1 MRDGRWTTVT
11 PSQFDHERAALDH
24 IRRLLPDA
32 GVYRAWSN
40 FTFTADTGHVYEID
54 LLVAAPSGLYL
65 IEIKSLR
72 GRLTNSGP
80 NWIADDQGRVRVF
93 DNPLHLADL
102 KAKRLRSLLSR
113 QVAKRRLRG
122 LEVPFIQGAVFLS
135 VPNLEVRLDE
145 HQLHWVF
152 GPEPAPG
159 QPAGPLPGIWSGL
172 LGAPPRDARREV
184 SRELSDALPALLRDV
199 GIARSRRYEQ
209 VGSWKLTARPY
220 DVGPTWQDHLAH
232 HVQFPH
238 EHRRIRIYL
247 LERHAAKAERASIER
262 AARREM
268 IALHGISHPG
278 IVQVDTM
285 EPHEG
290 GPALI
295 FRHDPRAVR
304 LDHFMAQYGDR
315 LDVGTRIGMVRQL
328 AEAIAYAHGRRLYH
342 RSLSARGVLVTPGEQ
357 RRGEPEEAAW
367 LRPRLQI
374 SDWQAAAR
382 TPDSVGGSADALRVS
397 PSSRLGAHLERSAE
411 AYLAPE
417 LSAPSPDPVA
427 LDVFGLG
434 TLAYLLFS
442 GQPPAASR
450 AELLARLAREDG
462 LRPSAVADSVSEFMD
477 ELVQQAT
484 RPVPARRVASVAEL
498 LELLQLVEEEFTAPP
513 AAADEQIDV
522 LEAKVGDV
530 VADWR
535 IRKKLGTGSTSRAF
549 LAENIR
555 TGAAEV
561 LKVALS
567 DEKAARLEHEA
578 RVLRSLHKD
587 SRVIRLAREEPIHVP
602 PRTMIVLEHAGELT
616 LARKLREDG
625 RLTVDEL
632 ETYSDY
638 LFGAL
643 DHLQGEGVFH
653 RDIKPDNI
661 AIRVRPNRTR
671 QLVLF
676 DFSLAA
682 LPVEDIEA
690 GTPRYLDP
698 FLGTPARPVYD
709 EHAERY
715 ALAVT
720 LHEMASGELPT
731 WGDDSTNPQ
740 HTEGPPVLAV
750 EAFDPAI
757 RSALVGFFHKALHR
771 DASQRHAS
779 LKEMRDAWQQVFR
792 QSDLTAPVGS
802 EHPDAEAEVTAAER
816 DRAAARATRTTVLEA
831 SGLTP
836 RAVSA
841 AHRLDATTVG
851 DLLALGSKQLLTLPG
866 LGAKTRGELQ
876 QRLREWRAR
885 LGEQEPSPLS
895 RRERAV
901 AKAEIAAESARAE
914 AEPGHDGRSAADLAR
929 IGLDAVAAFLVPP
942 PHPSGRN
949 RNHVEAVR
957 LLLGLPDEE
966 GHLPDLPP
974 WPSQTQVARRVQ
986 VTPGRVAQYLMDERK
1001 RWHAD
1006 PVLGSIR
1013 EELVTLL
1020 AESGRVMEV
1029 TELATALLMRRGS
1042 AREAEPL
1049 RRAVALAAVRAAV
1062 EIDPL
1067 SPEPRFAVRR
1077 HGDPGRAATGTPGR
1091 TPAGSAG
1098 HEPSGA
1104 PGRDRL
1110 LIALEVAADESPDT
1124 PSGPALLDLADALGR
1139 AADRLAGQEVL
1150 PSPAT
1155 VLRELAAVVDT
1166 VGHEGF
1172 RLDDRR
1178 MVQLAAAASTRAAA
1192 SPRLEIYPRDLD
1204 PVRALRLT
1212 QAGLVPP
1219 STGDRPA
1226 ELTVEQIQERVRAR
1240 FPELPP
1246 LPEHPQLDRLLA
1258 EAGFPLVYRGRA
1270 YHARP
1275 GIGSSTRMSSHQ
1287 RRPTATRMTVWN
1299 AGSPELAAA
1308 LRAEGRLVRGGT
1320 EGGFRALTVRTDRY
1334 PQAQRELVD
1343 RLDVRPCNV
1352 AALFLRHLRA
1362 LVEARPKPTW
1372 DKVLAA
1378 DAADP
1383 NSRDALK
1390 LAEFT
1395 ARAWRQARPELLA
1408 LPDRRRPVLLFDAAP
1423 LARYRAMELLEELA
1437 DVARAGAGAVWL
1449 LCPMEDPGQLP
1460 RLDDTVVPVAED
1472 EWITLPDAWV
1482 ANEHRQGEPA
1492 DPAAGP
1498 APGRAGAGS

>member
-1 MRDGRWTTVT
+1 MQDGRWTTVT
-11 PSQFDHERAALDH
+11 PSQFDSERAALEH
-24 IRRLLPDA
+24 VRRHLPDA
-32 GVYRAWSN
+32 EPYRAWSN
-40 FTFTADTGHVYEID
+40 FTFTADTGHVHEVD
-54 LLVAAPSGLYL
+54 LLVAARSGLYL
-65 IEIKSLR
+65 IEIKSLH

-80 NWIADDQGRVRVF
+80 NWIAHGRESVRTL

-102 KAKRLRSLLSR
+102 KAKRLRGLLDR
-113 QVAKRRLRG
+113 QAARQRLG
-122 LEVPFIQGAVFLS
+122 LRIPFIQGAVFLS
-135 VPNLEVRLDE
+135 VPGLLVQLDE
-145 HQLHWVF
+145 HQLHWVY

-172 LGAPPRDARREV
+172 LGALPRDDRRQVSPEV
-184 SRELSDALPALLRDV
+184 SKALPRLLKEV
-199 GIARSRRYEQ
+199 GVARSRRYEQ
-209 VGSWKLTARPY
+209 VGSWRLETKPF
-220 DVGPTWQDHLAH
+220 DVGPTWQDHLARH
-232 HVQFPH
+232 TQFPH

-247 LERHAAKAERASIER
+247 LERNSAKAERASIER

-295 FRHDPRAVR
+295 FRHDRRAIR
-304 LDHFMAQYGDR
+304 LDHYMAQYGGR

-328 AEAIAYAHGRRLYH
+328 AEAVAYAHGRRLYH
-342 RSLSARGVLVTPGEQ
+342 RSLSARGVLVTPGAQ
-357 RRGEPEEAAW
+357 QRGESEEAAW

-382 TPDSVGGSADALRVS
+382 TPDSLGGSADALRIS
-397 PSSRLGAHLERSAE
+397 PSSRLGPHLERSAE

-442 GQPPAASR
+442 GQPPAATR
-450 AELLARLAREDG
+450 AELLARLAKEDG
-462 LRPSAVADSVSEFMD
+462 LRPSSAVDSVSEFMD
-477 ELVQQAT
+477 ELVQAAT
-484 RPVPARRVASVAEL
+484 TPVPARRLSSVAEL
-498 LELLQLVEEEFTAPP
+498 LEMLQLVEEEYTAPP
-513 AAADEQIDV
+513 AAAEEAIDI

-535 IRKKLGTGSTSRAF
+535 IKKKLGTGSTSRAF

-555 TGAAEV
+555 THAEDV

-567 DEKAARLEHEA
+567 DEKATRLAHEA
-578 RVLRSLHKD
+578 QVLRSLHKD
-587 SRVIRLAREEPIHVP
+587 SRVIRLAREEPIEVP
-602 PRTMIVLEHAGELT
+602 QRRTMIVLEHVGQMT

-625 RLTVDEL
+625 RLTIDEL

-643 DHLQGEGVFH
+643 DHLQGEGIFH

-661 AIRVRPNRTR
+661 AIRIRPNRTR

-682 LPVEDIEA
+682 LPVDDIEA

-720 LHEMASGELPT
+720 LHEMASGEVPT
-731 WGDDSTNPQ
+731 WGDGLTNPL

-757 RSALVGFFHKALHR
+757 RGPLVEFFQRALHR
-771 DASQRHAS
+771 DAAQRHAS
-779 LKEMRDAWQQVFR
+779 LKEMRDAWQRVFH
-792 QSDLTAPVGS
+792 QSDHAAPVGS
-802 EHPDAEAEVTAAER
+802 AHPDRSARPDGSTPPDDEVEKTAAER
-816 DRAAARATRTTVLEA
+816 DAAAQRATRATVLEA

-851 DLLALGSKQLLTLPG
+851 DLLSLGSKQLFTLPG

-885 LGEQEPSPLS
+885 LGEQSSSSSVARADLTAAAGLVRTAAEPERHDRSAVDLS
-895 RRERAV
+895 RV
-901 AKAEIAAESARAE
+901 
-914 AEPGHDGRSAADLAR
+914 
-929 IGLDAVAAFLVPP
+929 GLDDITAALVPP
-942 PHPSGRN
+942 PHPTGRN
-949 RNHVEAVR
+949 QKQVAAIR
-957 LLLGLPDEE
+957 LFLGLPDEE
-966 GHLPDLPP
+966 GPLPDLPV
-974 WPSQTQVARRVQ
+974 WPLQSQVAKTVG
-986 VTPGRVAQYLMDERK
+986 VSPGRVAQFLMAERK

-1006 PVLGSIR
+1006 PVLGNVR
-1013 EELVTLL
+1013 EELITLL
-1020 AESGRVMEV
+1020 AESGRVMEL

-1042 AREAEPL
+1042 ARDDEPS
-1049 RRAVALAAVRAAV
+1049 RRAVALAVVRAAV

-1067 SPEPRFAVRR
+1067 SAEPRFAVRR
-1077 HGDPGRAATGTPGR
+1077 HGDPA
-1091 TPAGSAG
+1091 SN
-1098 HEPSGA
+1098 SGN
-1104 PGRDRL
+1104 RHRL
-1110 LIALEVAADESPDT
+1110 LIALEVAADESPAT
-1124 PSGPALLDLADALGR
+1124 PSAPALLDFADLLGR
-1139 AADRLAGQEVL
+1139 AADRLAGLEVL

-1155 VLRELAAVVDT
+1155 VLRELAAVVGD
-1166 VGHEGF
+1166 GGDGGF
-1172 RLDDRR
+1172 RIDDRR
-1178 MVQLAAAASTRAAA
+1178 MVQLAAVASARAAA

-1219 STGDRPA
+1219 SVSDRPA
-1226 ELTVEQIQERVRAR
+1226 TLSVEQIRERVRAR

-1246 LPEHPQLDRLLA
+1246 LPEHPVLGQLLA
-1258 EAGFPLVYRGRA
+1258 EAGFPLIFRDGVYQ
-1270 YHARP
+1270 ARP
-1275 GIGSSTRMSSHQ
+1275 GVGSSNRLSSDP
-1287 RRPTATRMTVWN
+1287 RRAATGAMTVWN
-1299 AGSPELAAA
+1299 AASPELAAA
-1308 LRAEGRLVRGGT
+1308 LRAEERLT
-1320 EGGFRALTVRTDRY
+1320 LAIEEGGFRVLTVRTDRY
-1334 PQAQRELVD
+1334 LDARDELTN
-1343 RLDVRPCNV
+1343 RLGARPCDV
-1352 AALFLRHLRA
+1352 AGRFLRQLRTI
-1362 LVEARPKPTW
+1362 VEARPKPTW
-1372 DKVLAA
+1372 DTVLAA

-1390 LAEFT
+1390 LAEFV
-1395 ARAWRQARPELLA
+1395 ALAWRQLRPELLA
-1408 LPDRRRPVLLFDAAP
+1408 MPDRRLPLLLFDAAP
-1423 LARYRAMELLEELA
+1423 LARYRAMELLTELA
-1437 DVARAGAGAVWL
+1437 DAARGGAGAVWL

-1460 RLDDTVVPVAED
+1460 RLDATVVPVAED
-1472 EWITLPDAWV
+1472 EWLSLPDTWV
-1482 ANEHRQGEPA
+1482 ANEHR
-1492 DPAAGP
+1492 
-1498 APGRAGAGS
+1498 RAEIR